1 MAELIVIGYDDE
13 ETAERVLDELQDL
26 QHDYLIDLQDAAVVR
41 RDGKGKLKVQTPGSP
56 TGAGAL
62 GGAFWGLLFGLIF
75 LVPVGGAIIGGIA
88 GALMGKGVDLGIK
101 EDFKKKVGD
110 LVGPGKSA
118 VLMVIRKATPDRVL
132 EELQPYGGT
141 VLRTSLSHED
151 EEALLEALQS

>member
-13 ETAERVLDELQDL
+13 QKAESVLDELQEL
-26 QHDYLIDLQDAAVVR
+26 EHEYLIDLQDAAVVR
-41 RDGKGKLKVQTPGSP
+41 RDKKGKLKVQTPGSP

-101 EDFKKKVGD
+101 EDFKKQVGD
-110 LVGPGKSA
+110 LVSPGKSA
-118 VLMVIRKATPDRVL
+118 VLMVIRQATPDKVL
-132 EELQPYGGT
+132 EELKPYGGT
-141 VLRTSLSHED
+141 VLRTSLSHDD
-151 EEALLEALQS
+151 EEALVEALQS